1 MVCCQ
6 GEIDFFFDMPMDQK
20 SISGKGEFCV
30 RAYFRQ
36 FVDGDDCVSNLYNQ
50 VLPYFVD
57 QTAGSYEAAALE
69 RDGVSE
75 TASLGTVYFLN
86 YYICT

>member
-57 QTAGSYEAAALE
+57 QTAGS
-69 RDGVSE
+69 
-75 TASLGTVYFLN
+75 
-86 YYICT
+86 